1 MLCTVF
7 RTRQG
12 VIRLLT
18 VFNHVVQAFTKATLT
33 KCALYD
39 VNRDG
44 GSGLLVQMK
53 LTVRNRVNSLIIY
66 SQQRDRVLLRHC
78 RRVNNA
84 RNRKEDLSYDI
95 EISTVNLTSLNLT
108 RLSNILIFNITYL
121 SYSLLLLIV
130 RRRFRMYQTSRHFNR
145 TFKGTGK

>member
-1 MLCTVF
+1 
-7 RTRQG
+7 
-12 VIRLLT
+12 
-18 VFNHVVQAFTKATLT
+18 
-33 KCALYD
+33 
-39 VNRDG
+39 
-44 GSGLLVQMK
+44 MK